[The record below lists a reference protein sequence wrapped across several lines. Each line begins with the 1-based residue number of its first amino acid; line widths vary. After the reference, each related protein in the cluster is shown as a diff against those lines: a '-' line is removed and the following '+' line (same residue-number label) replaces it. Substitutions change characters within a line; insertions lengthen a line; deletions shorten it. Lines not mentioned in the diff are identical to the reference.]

1 MEEEIENK
9 PKKKRKRKEEVSEEI
24 PIVSDGNEEEENS
37 VEIVDAIEIQN
48 LESLL
53 VPEII
58 EEDDSHMETMGNEV
72 SLIIPEDKM
81 AHRKISMQCNSCFI
95 SDNCPQFKEDSD
107 CTIEWSRLFNGEF
120 TPTDLVQ
127 SSVAVLD
134 LQLMRINRAATF
146 EAVNQGILDPEL
158 TRNIQIY
165 FEMMKMFK
173 DLSERPQ
180 PTISITAKG
189 TATQKGGVLSQLL
202 GLK

>member
-24 PIVSDGNEEEENS
+24 PTVSDGNEEEENP

-120 TPTDLVQ
+120 RPSDLLQ
-127 SSVAVLD
+127 SAVSVLD
-134 LQLMRINRAATF
+134 LQLLRISRASHM
-146 EAVNQGILDPEL
+146 EVMNQGIMDPEL
-158 TRNIQIY
+158 TRNIQLY
-165 FEMMKMFK
+165 FELMKSFKSMME
-173 DLSERPQ
+173 SPQ

-189 TATQKGGVLSQLL
+189 DATKSGGILSQIL